1 MAIKIGIT
9 GGIGSGKSVVAKLLA
24 WMGIPVYQT
33 DAEAKRLMLS
43 DADIRRELT
52 AQVGSNAYNEKGLNK
67 ALLASYVFGNPEH
80 TRQVNAIVH
89 PKVRHDFRKWAGNS
103 GRMMVAMESAIL
115 LEAGFRNEVDK
126 VVMVYAPQEVRI
138 ERAIRR
144 DSATREQIEKR
155 IRSQMSDENKREAAD
170 FVIVNDGETPLIPQ
184 VLSLISSLSR
194 NH

>member
-52 AQVGSNAYNEKGLNK
+52 ALVGSNAYNEKGLNK

-138 ERAIRR
+138 ARAIRR

-184 VLSLISSLSR
+184 VLSLISSLSQ

>member
-52 AQVGSNAYNEKGLNK
+52 ALVGSNAYNEKGLNK

-89 PKVRHDFRKWAGNS
+89 PKVRHDFRKWAGDS
-103 GRMMVAMESAIL
+103 GRMMVALESAIL

-138 ERAIRR
+138 ARAIRR

-184 VLSLISSLSR
+184 VLSLISSLSQ

>member
-52 AQVGSNAYNEKGLNK
+52 ALVGSNAYNEKGLNK

-103 GRMMVAMESAIL
+103 GRMMVALESAIL

-155 IRSQMSDENKREAAD
+155 IRSQMSDESKREAAD

>member
-52 AQVGSNAYNEKGLNK
+52 ALVGSNAYNEKGLNK

-138 ERAIRR
+138 ARAIRR

>member
-52 AQVGSNAYNEKGLNK
+52 ALVGSNAYNEKGLNK

-89 PKVRHDFRKWAGNS
+89 PKVRHDFRKWAGDS
-103 GRMMVAMESAIL
+103 GRMMVALESAIL

-184 VLSLISSLSR
+184 VLSLISSLSQ

>member
-89 PKVRHDFRKWAGNS
+89 PKVRHDFRKWAGDS
-103 GRMMVAMESAIL
+103 GRMMVALESAIL

-155 IRSQMSDENKREAAD
+155 IRSQMSDESKREAAD

>member
-52 AQVGSNAYNEKGLNK
+52 ALVGSNAYNEKGLNK

-89 PKVRHDFRKWAGNS
+89 PKVRHDFRKWAGDS

-155 IRSQMSDENKREAAD
+155 IRSQMSDESKREAAD

>member
-52 AQVGSNAYNEKGLNK
+52 ALVGSNAYNEKGLNK

-184 VLSLISSLSR
+184 VLSLISSLSQ

>member
-89 PKVRHDFRKWAGNS
+89 PKVRHDFRKWAGDS

-138 ERAIRR
+138 ARAIRR

-155 IRSQMSDENKREAAD
+155 IRSQMSDESKREAAD

>member
-52 AQVGSNAYNEKGLNK
+52 ALVGSNAYNEKGLNK

-138 ERAIRR
+138 ARAIRR

-155 IRSQMSDENKREAAD
+155 IRSQMSDESKREAAD

>member
-52 AQVGSNAYNEKGLNK
+52 ALVGSNAYNEKGLNK

>member
-52 AQVGSNAYNEKGLNK
+52 ALVGSNAYNEKGLNK

-89 PKVRHDFRKWAGNS
+89 PKVRHDFRKWAGDN
-103 GRMMVAMESAIL
+103 GRMMVALESAIL

-155 IRSQMSDENKREAAD
+155 IRSQMSDESKREAAD

>member
-52 AQVGSNAYNEKGLNK
+52 ALVGSNAYNEKGLNK

-89 PKVRHDFRKWAGNS
+89 PKVRHDFRKWAGDS
-103 GRMMVAMESAIL
+103 GRMMVALESAIL

-138 ERAIRR
+138 ARAIRR

>member
-52 AQVGSNAYNEKGLNK
+52 ALVGSNAYNEKSLNK

-138 ERAIRR
+138 ARAIRR

>member
-52 AQVGSNAYNEKGLNK
+52 ALVGSNAYNEKGLNK

-89 PKVRHDFRKWAGNS
+89 PKVRHDFRKWAGDS
-103 GRMMVAMESAIL
+103 GRMMVALESAIL

-155 IRSQMSDENKREAAD
+155 IRSQMSDESKREAAD